1 MPDRTDVCVLIPT
14 LEEAATVGEVV
25 SGFRNAGF
33 EDVFV
38 IDGGSDDDTRSIA
51 DANGARVR
59 TQSGTGKGQAVREA
73 LEYVEKPYVLMA
85 DGDGTYC
92 PEDADVM
99 LEPLFDGRAEHVIGD
114 RFADME
120 PGAMT
125 RLNRV
130 GNRLINRLFG
140 TVHGRYLR
148 DILSGYRAFTRD
160 SFERFRLEADGFGIE
175 TELAAECV
183 RHGVDTEVVPI
194 RYLAR
199 PESSET
205 NLRPLADGGRIV
217 LTLYALAKTNNPI
230 FYFGSVAAFGTL
242 AGVSVAGFVAYR
254 YFVVGISHEVLALL
268 AAFLVLLSVQLLM
281 FGFLTDVLVS
291 VNREQTRR
299 LEGLDD
305 RLEGLDDRLDDLED

>member
-1 MPDRTDVCVLIPT
+1 MPDRTDVCVVIPT
-14 LEEAATVGEVV
+14 LDEAATVGDVV

-33 EDVFV
+33 EDVLV
-38 IDGGSDDDTRSIA
+38 IDGGSTDDTREIA
-51 DANGARVR
+51 AANGARVR

-73 LEYVEKPYVLMA
+73 LGYVETPYVLMA
-85 DGDGTYC
+85 DGDGTYR
-92 PEDADVM
+92 PEDADAM
-99 LEPLFDGRAEHVIGD
+99 LEPLFEGRAEHVIGD

-120 PGAMT
+120 PNAMT

-140 TVHGRYLR
+140 VIHGRDLR
-148 DILSGYRAFTRD
+148 DILSGYRAFTRE
-160 SFERFRLEADGFGIE
+160 SVERFRLEADGFGIE

-199 PESSET
+199 PGGSET

-230 FYFGSVAAFGTL
+230 FYFGSAAALGTLSGLSVAA
-242 AGVSVAGFVAYR
+242 FVAYR
-254 YFVVGISHEVLALL
+254 YFLAGVSHEVLALL

-299 LEGLDD
+299 LEDLA
-305 RLEGLDDRLDDLED
+305 DRLDDIED

>member
-14 LEEAATVGEVV
+14 LNEAATIGDVV
-25 SGFRNAGF
+25 SGFREAGF
-33 EDVFV
+33 ENVLV
-38 IDGGSDDDTRSIA
+38 IDGGSEDGTRAIA
-51 DANGARVR
+51 DERGARVR

-73 LEYVEKPYVLMA
+73 LEGIDDPYVLMA
-85 DGDGTYC
+85 DGDGTYR
-92 PEDADVM
+92 PEDADAM

-130 GNRLINRLFG
+130 GNRLINRLFA
-140 TVHGRYLR
+140 TIHGRDLR
-148 DILSGYRAFTRD
+148 DILSGYRAFTRE
-160 SFERFRLEADGFGIE
+160 SFEAFRLEADGFGIE

-183 RHGVDTEVVPI
+183 RRGVDTEVVPV

-199 PESSET
+199 PDSSET

-230 FYFGSVAAFGTL
+230 FYFGSVAALGTL
-242 AGVSVAGFVAYR
+242 AGLSVAGFVAYR
-254 YFVVGISHEVLALL
+254 YFFVGVSHEVLALL

-299 LEGLDD
+299 LDEIA
-305 RLEGLDDRLDDLED
+305 DRLDDLED

>member
-14 LEEAATVGEVV
+14 LDEAATVGEVV
-25 SGFRNAGF
+25 SGFRDAGF
-33 EDVFV
+33 DDVFV
-38 IDGGSDDDTRSIA
+38 IDGGSEDDTRA
-51 DANGARVR
+51 TAEAHGARVR
-59 TQSGTGKGQAVREA
+59 TQSETGKGQAVREA
-73 LEYVEKPYVLMA
+73 LEYVQRPYVLMA
-85 DGDGTYC
+85 DGDGTYR
-92 PEDADVM
+92 PEDADAM
-99 LEPLFDGRAEHVIGD
+99 LEPLFDGRADHVIGD

-130 GNRLINRLFG
+130 GNRLINRLFAAI
-140 TVHGRYLR
+140 HGRDLQ
-148 DILSGYRAFTRD
+148 DILSGYRAFTRE

-183 RHGVDTEVVPI
+183 RQGVDTDVVPV

-199 PESSET
+199 PDSSET

-217 LTLYALAKTNNPI
+217 LTLYTLAKTNNPI
-230 FYFGSVAAFGTL
+230 FYFGSVSALGTL
-242 AGVSVAGFVAYR
+242 AGLSVAGFVAYR
-254 YFVVGISHEVLALL
+254 YFIVGVSHEVLALL

-291 VNREQTRR
+291 VSREQTRQ
-299 LEGLDD
+299 LDEIAD
-305 RLEGLDDRLDDLED
+305 RLRDLED